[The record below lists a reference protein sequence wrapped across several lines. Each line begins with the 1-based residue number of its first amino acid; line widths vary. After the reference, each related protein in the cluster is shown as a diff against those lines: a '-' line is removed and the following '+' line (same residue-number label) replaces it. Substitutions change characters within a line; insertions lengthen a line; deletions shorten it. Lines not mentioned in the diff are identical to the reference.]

1 MATID
6 GMAVGA
12 LGAMAWGERRGVG
25 VVVEG
30 NGALEVVVGEGA
42 MVAAATAAVEAG
54 LVVGY
59 N

>member
-25 VVVEG
+25 VVV
-30 NGALEVVVGEGA
+30 GAGA